1 MHNMYFAIDI
11 THGLVHIDFVSTS
24 CEPEAQ
30 QLRLGG
36 SVDAKKLQQLAEKQQ
51 QRLARPLLDIFWMLL
66 LLLLLG
72 CCCCCC
78 WCCCCCCCCWCCCL
92 QKDWGPWIWDR
103 LIVFWRYPSHQQWMI
118 FQRFF
123 KKKSKLEV
131 WMEEESRIQQSLYSL
146 CKSHQNTDRRI

>member
-11 THGLVHIDFVSTS
+11 AHGLVHIDFVSTS

-66 LLLLLG
+66 LLLLL
-72 CCCCCC
+72 
-78 WCCCCCCCCWCCCL
+78 L
-92 QKDWGPWIWDR
+92 MLMLMLLLAKR
-103 LIVFWRYPSHQQWMI
+103 LGTMDLRSCDCFLKISQPSAMNDLPTM
-118 FQRFF
+118 FQG
-123 KKKSKLEV
+123 EI
-131 WMEEESRIQQSLYSL
+131 E
-146 CKSHQNTDRRI
+146 T